1 MKAFSAMGIGYEA
14 SRMDGSGFPP
24 SCYTLDVKSLLKR
37 ILEQWFPPIAKMI
50 RFRAIGQVPL
60 HSLLSRRLF
69 EPELALIKPLLTNTT
84 GLCLDVGAHVGEYCY
99 ALERY
104 VASSRIHAFEPNP
117 QTFSTLESFF
127 PKIQVWNMALSD
139 SVGTVELRVPIL
151 KSKHYATR
159 GTLENYTEPGASG
172 FDVFSVERTTLDTF
186 RTRLQGPVCFLKIDV
201 EGHER
206 KVLAGGK
213 KTIQADQ
220 PMMLIEIEERRHE
233 LPIKNIFQEIES
245 LGYRGFFLNLRAW
258 ELSPIASFNSKL
270 MQNVEKIKSID
281 YINNFLFLPLS
292 GVELLLQK
300 LRQSLGAKPSKG

>member
-1 MKAFSAMGIGYEA
+1 
-14 SRMDGSGFPP
+14 
-24 SCYTLDVKSLLKR
+24 
-37 ILEQWFPPIAKMI
+37 MI

-60 HSLLSRRLF
+60 HTLLSKRLF
-69 EPELALIKPLLTNTT
+69 EPELALIKPLLTGTK
-84 GLCLDVGAHVGEYCY
+84 GLCFDVGAHVGEYCY
-99 ALERY
+99 ALERC
-104 VASSRIHAFEPNP
+104 VASSRIHAFEPDP
-117 QTFSTLESFF
+117 ESLDLLKAFF
-127 PKIQVWNMALSD
+127 PKINVWNVALSNQ
-139 SVGTVELRVPIL
+139 VGQAELRVPLL
-151 KSKHYATR
+151 KHRRYATR
-159 GTLENYTEPGASG
+159 GTLENFAEPG
-172 FDVFSVERTTLDTF
+172 VESLQKISIKRTTLDTF
-186 RTRLQGPVCFLKIDV
+186 RTHLNSPICFLKIDV

-245 LGYRGFFLNLRAW
+245 LGYRGFFLNLRTW
-258 ELSPIASFNSKL
+258 ELSPIASFDSKL